1 MTRNKKWYSHLLSI
15 PIVLLIDIAI
25 LIIALLID
33 DKIFN
38 SPSGAGHPLP
48 AFSTIVLIVL
58 SIITCIVAISSI
70 IKAISS
76 LIGKDKAKEDIN
88 PKRPIKAFITP
99 AIMAIISS
107 IIVTLYGRKE
117 INDFYNDPNHIGFA
131 IPARTFALALL
142 LFVATAIALI
152 VAFIIFRK
160 RRKQNKAE

>member
-48 AFSTIVLIVL
+48 AFSMIVLIVL
-58 SIITCIVAISSI
+58 SIIKT
-70 IKAISS
+70 ISS
-76 LIGKDKAKEDIN
+76 LIGKDKAKEGIK
-88 PKRPIKAFITP
+88 PKRPINAFITP

-107 IIVTLYGRKE
+107 IIVILYGRKE

-160 RRKQNKAE
+160 RRKQNKAR